1 MIVLDP
7 HISYEGMK
15 LSYVGEESLAAYLES
30 SKKNLHEYHKT
41 CYTDKHTMPLQ
52 VTDSMPGA
60 SANASAPCSPQKKI
74 FFTSCFQWKAKVAI
88 NELDEFFK
96 LPQEDFKTCDPIYW
110 WFGRCA
116 QFPNLFW
123 LAQDILCIPGCV
135 LHCY

>member
-15 LSYVGEESLAAYLES
+15 LDYAEEESLAAYLKS
-30 SKKNLHEYHKT
+30 SKKNLYEYYKT
-41 CYTDKHTMPLQ
+41 HYTDKHSMPLQ
-52 VTDSMPGA
+52 MTDSMPRP
-60 SANASAPCSPQKKI
+60 SANALAPPHSPQKKI
-74 FFTSCFQWKAKVAI
+74 RLCFQQKEKVAI

-96 LPQEDFKTCDPIYW
+96 LPQEDFETCNPICW